1 MSDEHVE
8 PASTPEMQALSRIE
22 TKVDGVAGSLKN
34 IERRAV
40 VAGAVAGGFSGGLV
54 GGIVSTAILSIK
66 IKMGW

>member
-8 PASTPEMQALSRIE
+8 PATPEMQALSRIE
-22 TKVDGVAGSLKN
+22 TKVDGVAGCLKN
-34 IERRAV
+34 IERRAAV
-40 VAGAVAGGFSGGLV
+40 VGAVAGGVSGGLV